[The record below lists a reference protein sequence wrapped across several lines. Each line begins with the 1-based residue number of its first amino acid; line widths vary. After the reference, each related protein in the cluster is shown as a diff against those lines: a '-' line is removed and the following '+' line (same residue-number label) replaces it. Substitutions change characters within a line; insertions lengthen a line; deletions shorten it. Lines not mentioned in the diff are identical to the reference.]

1 MLELYPQIKQAHVW
15 LVMASG
21 TLFLLRALA
30 ALAGQRWPQ
39 HLAVRSLSYTID
51 TFLLTAALML
61 LVALKLNPFVVP
73 WLSVKLA
80 LLVTY
85 IVLGSLALKRGR
97 TRATRATCYFAALAV
112 YLFIVSVAVA
122 HDPWGVFAWLHS

>member
-80 LLVTY
+80 LLVAY

-97 TRATRATCYFAALAV
+97 TRTRRAAWLVLAV
-112 YLFIVSVAVA
+112 GCFGFMYGVARAHHPLGPLHALF
-122 HDPWGVFAWLHS
+122 G